1 VNKNTKL
8 DALIDRS
15 SLGEPAVK
23 QLRSRTPP
31 ALALAVVRRAEK
43 AAARVIRH
51 DGAHTSSGRIAERQN
66 GKHGGGKNES

>member
-43 AAARVIRH
+43 TGTRVIRH
-51 DGAHTSSGRIAERQN
+51 DGAHTSSGKIAEREY
-66 GKHGGGKNES
+66 GKHGGGKNKS

>member
-23 QLRSRTPP
+23 QLRARTPP

-43 AAARVIRH
+43 AGTRVIRQ
-51 DGAHTSSGRIAERQN
+51 DGAHSSSGRIAERQN